1 MPERLDRASSFQA
14 TARYATNSHKGSK
27 GVSKDSELSDGRR
40 LPKETR
46 RQPESSFRVLSS
58 QARGSCPTNSHK
70 GSSCRTTTRQPEGS
84 FKAHGLQAP
93 KFSFVKLLSNS
104 RRFEAA
110 QKLL

>member
-46 RQPESSFRVLSS
+46 RQPESSFRVFVFSG
-58 QARGSCPTNSHK
+58 ARK
-70 GSSCRTTTRQPEGS
+70 
-84 FKAHGLQAP
+84 
-93 KFSFVKLLSNS
+93 LSNEQPQ
-104 RRFEAA
+104 RL
-110 QKLL
+110 QL